1 MSNENK
7 DIENILDSMFR
18 NPSTGKSRAAEEAEA
33 FLKSIN
39 KGIEKAEK
47 VSKQGAKNH
56 AERIG
61 IAEAEKARK
70 NIEALKKQMEGD
82 GLTPKRK
89 IKEVKPVEVKQIGI
103 KPEKTEEKS
112 EPENGNDF
120 NFRSGFIKVSERM
133 LSEVIGQDD
142 FVRKLILSFKRPFV
156 MGVEENKAASSI
168 IISGKNGTGR
178 HSALKLL
185 VKFLYEEKIFE
196 SPDVFE
202 IDLSNYQSGSDNK
215 LLIQDIYAALH
226 SKSKVIVFENYDK
239 CHKSLLPYLSDLVL
253 EGSMRLQSRY
263 VEQKGILVDAG
274 TALVPGAVSSISC
287 SGQYLVFITNHHQ
300 GKIVDNM
307 GSAFINSISDFCV
320 TDEFTGESLS
330 LIGKRVLRDL
340 NARCKKMLSFT
351 LIYDENIEEFFK
363 SKFSVQEGV
372 NTIEDFSDL
381 CFKTLSEYKLMS
393 DVGALECK
401 LSAEGESLI
410 IDTGKEKLKVSAEP
424 KVDMEEA
431 LRGVKAELNDI
442 VGLSEVKE
450 YIYSLEEYYKVMLLR
465 REKGM
470 KADNTSMH
478 MIFTGNPGTGKT
490 TVARIVARYLK
501 AIGVLTG
508 GQLIEVTRA
517 DLVGRYVGHTAPLTQ
532 QVIESAL
539 GGVLFID
546 EAYALCRGEDDS
558 FGLEAIDTLV
568 KEMESNRKNLVVILA
583 GYKDEM
589 AKFLTMNS
597 GLASRFPNNI
607 NFPDYT
613 AEELLKI
620 AEITVKNKGYKLN
633 ESCKAPLFDYF
644 EKKQADRTK
653 MSGNGRMV
661 RNLIEEALLN
671 QSRRILKDNEAVFD
685 ELLPEDFD
693 I

>member
-1 MSNENK
+1 MNNSK

-18 NPSTGKSRAAEEAEA
+18 NPSSGKSRAAEEAEA

-39 KGIEKAEK
+39 KGIEKADRTNR
-47 VSKQGAKNH
+47 SH
-56 AERIG
+56 ATKIG

-70 NIEALKKQMEGD
+70 NIEDLKRQMDRD
-82 GLTPKRK
+82 GLTPNKTK
-89 IKEVKPVEVKQIGI
+89 VEVK
-103 KPEKTEEKS
+103 KTPKEEKTQGESGKADFQKS
-112 EPENGNDF
+112 F
-120 NFRSGFIKVSERM
+120 TKVSERM

-142 FVRKLILSFKRPFV
+142 FVKKLILSFKRPYV
-156 MGVEENKAASSI
+156 MGVEEGMPASSI
-168 IISGKNGTGR
+168 IISGKKGTGR

-185 VKFLYEEKIFE
+185 VKYLCEEGVFE
-196 SPDVFE
+196 NGTVHE
-202 IDLSNYQSGSDNK
+202 IDLANYQSGSDNK
-215 LLIQDIYAALH
+215 LLVQDIYAALH

-253 EGSMRLQSRY
+253 EGNMRLQSRY

-274 TALVPGAVSSISC
+274 TALVPGAVSTISC
-287 SGQYLVFITNHHQ
+287 SGQYLVFVTNHHQ

-307 GSAFINSISDFCV
+307 GAAFINGIGDFCV
-320 TDEFTGESLS
+320 TDEFTGESLK
-330 LIGKRVLRDL
+330 LIGVRVLKDL
-340 NARCKKMLSFT
+340 SERCLKMLDFK
-351 LIYDENIEEFFK
+351 LLYDESIEEFF
-363 SKFSVQEGV
+363 SNKFSVQSGV
-372 NTIEDFSDL
+372 NTIEDFADL
-381 CFKTLSEYKLMS
+381 CFKVLSEYKLTS
-393 DVGALECK
+393 DVLNLDCK
-401 LSAEGESLI
+401 LEAEGEGLVIYLNGTSL
-410 IDTGKEKLKVSAEP
+410 TVNEEP
-424 KVDMEEA
+424 KVDMAEA
-431 LRGVKAELNDI
+431 LKDVKAELNDI
-442 VGLSEVKE
+442 VGLDEVKE

-470 KADNTSMH
+470 KADNASMH

-568 KEMESNRKNLVVILA
+568 KEMENSRKNLVVILA

-589 AKFLTMNS
+589 KKFLTMNS

-607 NFPDYT
+607 DFADYT

-633 ESCKAPLFDYF
+633 ENCKAPLLEYF
-644 EKKQADRTK
+644 EKKQSDRTK

-661 RNLIEEALLN
+661 RNLVEEAVIN
-671 QSRRILKDNEAVFD
+671 QSRRILKDTEAVFE
-685 ELLPEDFD
+685 ELILEDFE

>member
-1 MSNENK
+1 MNNNK

-39 KGIEKAEK
+39 KGIEKAERSNK
-47 VSKQGAKNH
+47 SK
-56 AERIG
+56 AERLG
-61 IAEAEKARK
+61 IAEAERARK
-70 NIEALKKQMEGD
+70 NIEELKKQMQSD
-82 GLTPKRK
+82 GLTPKK
-89 IKEVKPVEVKQIGI
+89 
-103 KPEKTEEKS
+103 EEKPKVKAEEKKIS
-112 EPENGNDF
+112 DSPSNEADF
-120 NFRSGFIKVSERM
+120 KTGFKKVTEKM
-133 LSEVIGQDD
+133 NKEVIGQDD
-142 FVRKLILSFKRPFV
+142 FVKKLILSFKRPFV

-185 VKFLYEEKIFE
+185 VKFLYEEKVFE
-196 SPDVFE
+196 SGEVYE

-215 LLIQDIYAALH
+215 LLVQDIFAALH

-274 TALVPGAVSSISC
+274 TALVPGAISSINMN
-287 SGQYLVFITNHHQ
+287 GQYLVFITNHHQ

-307 GSAFINSISDFCV
+307 GAAFINGISDFCV

-340 NARCKKMLSFT
+340 NARCKKMLEFT
-351 LIYDENIEEFFK
+351 LEYDESIEEFFK
-363 SKFSVQEGV
+363 TKFSVQEGV
-372 NTIEDFSDL
+372 NTIEAFADL
-381 CFKTLSEYKLMS
+381 CFKNLSEYKLME
-393 DVGALECK
+393 DAGKLNCK
-401 LSAEGESLI
+401 LLAEGEILI
-410 IDTGKEKLKVSAEP
+410 IDMGETRLTVSDEP
-424 KVDMEEA
+424 KVDMAEA
-431 LRGVKAELNDI
+431 LKDVKAELNDI
-442 VGLSEVKE
+442 VGLNEVKE

-589 AKFLTMNS
+589 RNFLTMNS

-607 NFPDYT
+607 DFPDYT

-620 AEITVKNKGYKLN
+620 AEITVRNKGYKLN
-633 ESCKAPLFDYF
+633 ELCREPLFKYF
-644 EKKQADRTK
+644 ERKQADRTK

-661 RNLIEEALLN
+661 RNLVEEALLN
-671 QSRRILKDNEAVFD
+671 QSRRVLKDQSAAFD
-685 ELLPEDFD
+685 ELTLEDFEL
-693 I
+693 

>member
-1 MSNENK
+1 MNNNK
-7 DIENILDSMFR
+7 DIESILDSMFR
-18 NPSTGKSRAAEEAEA
+18 NPSSGKSRAAEEAEA

-47 VSKQGAKNH
+47 SNKQGAKTH
-56 AERIG
+56 KERLG

-70 NIEALKKQMEGD
+70 NIEALKKQMETD
-82 GLTPKRK
+82 GLTSPEK
-89 IKEVKPVEVKQIGI
+89 KEEALTVKPVKKTSDQGGI
-103 KPEKTEEKS
+103 DNIRE
-112 EPENGNDF
+112 
-120 NFRSGFIKVSERM
+120 GFKKVSDKMER
-133 LSEVIGQDD
+133 EVIGQDD

-185 VKFLYEEKIFE
+185 VKFLHEEKILE
-196 SPDVFE
+196 SGEVYE
-202 IDLSNYQSGSDNK
+202 IDLASYQSGSDNK
-215 LLIQDIYAALH
+215 LLVQDIYAALH

-274 TALVPGAVSSISC
+274 TALVPGAVSQINMN
-287 SGQYLVFITNHHQ
+287 GQYLVFITNHHQ

-307 GSAFINSISDFCV
+307 GAAFINGISDFCV
-320 TDEFTGESLS
+320 TDEFTGESLT

-340 NARCKKMLSFT
+340 NLRCEKMLSFS
-351 LIYDENIEEFFK
+351 LNYGENIEEYFK

-372 NTIEDFSDL
+372 NTIEAFSDL
-381 CFKTLSEYKLMS
+381 CFKTLSEYKLTS
-393 DVGALECK
+393 DVGALKCSLSIVDKSLVFDMGETK
-401 LSAEGESLI
+401 LTVTE
-410 IDTGKEKLKVSAEP
+410 EP

-431 LRGVKAELNDI
+431 LKDVKAELQDI
-442 VGLSEVKE
+442 VGLNEVKE

-589 AKFLTMNS
+589 ANFLTMNS

-633 ESCKAPLFDYF
+633 ESCKEPLFDYF
-644 EKKQADRTK
+644 EKKQADKTK

-661 RNLIEEALLN
+661 RNLIEEALIN
-671 QSRRILKDNEAVFD
+671 QSRRVLKDTLAVFD

>member
-47 VSKQGAKNH
+47 TSKQGAKNH

-70 NIEALKKQMEGD
+70 NIEALKKQMESD

-239 CHKSLLPYLSDLVL
+239 CHKSLMPYLSDLVL

-274 TALVPGAVSSISC
+274 TLG
-287 SGQYLVFITNHHQ
+287 
-300 GKIVDNM
+300 
-307 GSAFINSISDFCV
+307 
-320 TDEFTGESLS
+320 
-330 LIGKRVLRDL
+330 R
-340 NARCKKMLSFT
+340 
-351 LIYDENIEEFFK
+351 
-363 SKFSVQEGV
+363 
-372 NTIEDFSDL
+372 
-381 CFKTLSEYKLMS
+381 
-393 DVGALECK
+393 
-401 LSAEGESLI
+401 
-410 IDTGKEKLKVSAEP
+410 
-424 KVDMEEA
+424 
-431 LRGVKAELNDI
+431 
-442 VGLSEVKE
+442 
-450 YIYSLEEYYKVMLLR
+450 LL
-465 REKGM
+465 
-470 KADNTSMH
+470 
-478 MIFTGNPGTGKT
+478 
-490 TVARIVARYLK
+490 
-501 AIGVLTG
+501 
-508 GQLIEVTRA
+508 
-517 DLVGRYVGHTAPLTQ
+517 
-532 QVIESAL
+532 
-539 GGVLFID
+539 
-546 EAYALCRGEDDS
+546 
-558 FGLEAIDTLV
+558 
-568 KEMESNRKNLVVILA
+568 
-583 GYKDEM
+583 
-589 AKFLTMNS
+589 NS
-597 GLASRFPNNI
+597 G
-607 NFPDYT
+607 
-613 AEELLKI
+613 
-620 AEITVKNKGYKLN
+620 
-633 ESCKAPLFDYF
+633 
-644 EKKQADRTK
+644 
-653 MSGNGRMV
+653 
-661 RNLIEEALLN
+661 
-671 QSRRILKDNEAVFD
+671 
-685 ELLPEDFD
+685 
-693 I
+693 

>member
-1 MSNENK
+1 MNNNK

-39 KGIEKAEK
+39 KGIEKAERSNK
-47 VSKQGAKNH
+47 SK
-56 AERIG
+56 AERLG
-61 IAEAEKARK
+61 IAEAERARK
-70 NIEALKKQMEGD
+70 NIEELKKQMQSD
-82 GLTPKRK
+82 GLTPKK
-89 IKEVKPVEVKQIGI
+89 
-103 KPEKTEEKS
+103 EEKPKEKAEEKKAS
-112 EPENGNDF
+112 SSPSGEADF
-120 NFRSGFIKVSERM
+120 KTGFKKVTEKM
-133 LSEVIGQDD
+133 NKEVIGQDD
-142 FVRKLILSFKRPFV
+142 FVKKLILSFKRPFV

-185 VKFLYEEKIFE
+185 VKFLYEEKVFE
-196 SPDVFE
+196 SGEVYE

-215 LLIQDIYAALH
+215 LLVQDIFAALH

-274 TALVPGAVSSISC
+274 TALVPGAISSINMN
-287 SGQYLVFITNHHQ
+287 GQYLVFITNHHQ

-307 GSAFINSISDFCV
+307 GAAFINGISDFCV

-340 NARCKKMLSFT
+340 NARCKKMLEFT
-351 LIYDENIEEFFK
+351 LEYDESIEEFFK
-363 SKFSVQEGV
+363 TKFSVQEGV
-372 NTIEDFSDL
+372 NTIEDFADL
-381 CFKTLSEYKLMS
+381 CFKTLSEYKLME
-393 DVGALECK
+393 DAGKLNCK
-401 LSAEGESLI
+401 LIAEGENLI
-410 IDTGKEKLKVSAEP
+410 IDMGETRLTVSDEP
-424 KVDMEEA
+424 KVDMAEA
-431 LRGVKAELNDI
+431 LKDVKAELNDI
-442 VGLSEVKE
+442 VGLNEVKE

-589 AKFLTMNS
+589 RNFLTMNS

-607 NFPDYT
+607 DFPDYT

-620 AEITVKNKGYKLN
+620 AEITVRNKGYKLN
-633 ESCKAPLFDYF
+633 ELCKEPLFKYF
-644 EKKQADRTK
+644 ERKQADRTK

-661 RNLIEEALLN
+661 RNLVEEALLN
-671 QSRRILKDNEAVFD
+671 QSRRVLKDQSAVFD
-685 ELLPEDFD
+685 ELVLEDFEL
-693 I
+693 